1 MATKDEIKKAILEV
15 AGNPESGNVFNL
27 AGKFADAVVALEAV
41 KVDADPVKVD
51 LDAVKGEGEVVQ
63 TAKFDRPAKETR
75 ITKADETR

>member
-15 AGNPESGNVFNL
+15 AGNPESGSVFNL
-27 AGKFADAVVALEAV
+27 AGKWADAIVAL
-41 KVDADPVKVD
+41 DTVKVD
-51 LDAVKGEGEVVQ
+51 LDAVKSEGEVVQ

>member
-15 AGNPESGNVFNL
+15 AGNPESGSVFNL
-27 AGKFADAVVALEAV
+27 AGKWADAIVAL
-41 KVDADPVKVD
+41 DTVKVD

>member
-15 AGNPESGNVFNL
+15 AGNPESGSVFNL
-27 AGKFADAVVALEAV
+27 AGKWADAIVAL
-41 KVDADPVKVD
+41 DTVKVD
-51 LDAVKGEGEVVQ
+51 LDTVKSEGEVVQ